1 MPCTIN
7 SLIRGDYERQPEIG
21 YIESTRERYERQIRE
36 ASEREMAKVNEKL
49 KALALLV
56 AKGKAGKRELEEVYQ
71 SLSGAIANLPVNLAF
86 STQLMQESMDK
97 IVSHGKAEL
106 RSLRHGRG
114 RSSRYERN

>member
-1 MPCTIN
+1 M
-7 SLIRGDYERQPEIG
+7 
-21 YIESTRERYERQIRE
+21 
-36 ASEREMAKVNEKL
+36 NEKL

-106 RSLRHGRG
+106 EASAMGVAARLGMKEISRLASL
-114 RSSRYERN
+114 EDKK